1 MDDASSP
8 PDHAP
13 VFRALAD
20 PTRRRL
26 LDLLLERGG
35 RTVGELAAPFEPG
48 ADGPGDPGQGM
59 TRFGVMK
66 HLRILEEAGLVVSRR
81 DGRATRLYLNPVP
94 IRELSRRWLD
104 RYAEHTSDALLDL
117 KLSLEGT
124 VMPESELFT
133 QLYQVFIRATPEQI
147 WQAITDP
154 EQTKQYFHRAEITV
168 TPQHMHSHGPDGTV
182 YGDSAVEVFDPPH
195 TLVYGWDSM
204 YDPEMA
210 AEPTSR
216 VTFEIEEVG
225 DGVCKLT
232 LLHDRLDASPIT
244 AKNVSGAGWM
254 FVLSNL
260 KSWLETGEALSI
272 AG

>member
-1 MDDASSP
+1 MDEADTA
-8 PDHAP
+8 DDAP

-35 RTVGELAAPFEPG
+35 RTVGELAGDFEPE
-48 ADGPGDPGQGM
+48 M

-66 HLRILEEAGLVVSRR
+66 HLRILEGAGLVLSRR
-81 DGRATRLYLNPVP
+81 DGRATILHLNPVP

-104 RYAEHTSDALLDL
+104 KYAERIADALLDL
-117 KLSLEGT
+117 KQTLEDTEMTQPDLS
-124 VMPESELFT
+124 T
-133 QLYQVFIRATPEQI
+133 QLYQVFIRATPERI

-154 EQTKQYFHRAEITV
+154 EQTKQYFHGAQITV
-168 TPQHMHSHGPDGTV
+168 TPERMRSEGPGGAV
-182 YGDSAVEVFDPPH
+182 WGDSEVEVFDPPRK
-195 TLVYGWDSM
+195 LVYGWSSL
-204 YDPEMA
+204 YDPEKA

-232 LLHDRLDASPIT
+232 LLHDRLENSPKT
-244 AKNVSGAGWM
+244 ALDVSGAGWM

-260 KSWLETGEALSI
+260 KTWLETGEPLTLAS
-272 AG
+272 